1 MPTLGPP
8 TPALLISPAFSRSH
22 LRPIGC
28 AWCADLSGED
38 PFLGFTLVQPVVK
51 GIQSQGVVANA
62 KHYIQN
68 NQEGLG
74 Q

>member
-1 MPTLGPP
+1 M
-8 TPALLISPAFSRSH
+8 ALSRSPYAR
-22 LRPIGC
+22 LGWFNVVTGRPGMGRIVPR
-28 AWCADLSGED
+28 L
-38 PFLGFTLVQPVVK
+38 PTLVQPVVK